1 VQRVSHTAPALRID
15 AQGRPLR
22 IIPAVIALLLLAF
35 PTVATGQTFVLHG
48 SGGPTVPDA
57 GYSLAAGMGFSAT
70 SRVTVLINVERTHL
84 STRVRTDGNVGSI
97 FRGGTVTDAAVEVR
111 ASLLDRDRVGPYV
124 FAGAAAGV
132 SRPNVN
138 DRFFRDRTTN
148 TVLASFAGA
157 GIQVP
162 LEDRF
167 TLVADVRMMIGTEAG
182 ELLAL
187 APIRA
192 GVAWHF

>member
-1 VQRVSHTAPALRID
+1 MIN
-15 AQGRPLR
+15 
-22 IIPAVIALLLLAF
+22 
-35 PTVATGQTFVLHG
+35 
-48 SGGPTVPDA
+48 A
-57 GYSLAAGMGFSAT
+57 G
-70 SRVTVLINVERTHL
+70 RTHL

-111 ASLLDRDRVGPYV
+111 ASLLGRDRVGPYA

-132 SRPNVN
+132 SRPNVRGKN
-138 DRFFRDRTTN
+138 DRFFTDRNTN

-167 TLVADVRMMIGTEAG
+167 MFFADVRMMIGTEAG
-182 ELLAL
+182 EILAL
-187 APIRA
+187 APIRG